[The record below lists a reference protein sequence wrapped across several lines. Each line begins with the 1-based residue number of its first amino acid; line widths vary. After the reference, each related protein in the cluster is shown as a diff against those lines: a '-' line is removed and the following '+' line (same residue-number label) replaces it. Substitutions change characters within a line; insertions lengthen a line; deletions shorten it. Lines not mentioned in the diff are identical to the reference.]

1 MGMHTSTVSRI
12 IKRVSEAIARL
23 YSHYVKMPE
32 QHELPRVQND
42 FFHIAR
48 FPRVIGA
55 IDGTHIRVQ
64 SPGGEDGE
72 IFRNRKG
79 YFSVARVYT

>member
-1 MGMHTSTVSRI
+1 
-12 IKRVSEAIARL
+12 
-23 YSHYVKMPE
+23 MPE

-42 FFHIAR
+42 FFHLAR

-55 IDGTHIRVQ
+55 VVAHIFVYSQ

-79 YFSVARVYT
+79 YFSVNCQVTCDANMKILGVVAK